1 MNLQK
6 SKSIIRI
13 FDRTIKTYFMG
24 ISDLYLSIGQK
35 RNISHFANIV
45 RIAKSDNEISP
56 EEIDFLAKVSKKYNI
71 SNEQFKDILKFP
83 ENIPTIAHLDC
94 IERIERLY
102 ELMVMVKADQH
113 VEQQEV
119 VMLRRIVIGLAF
131 PLNRVDM
138 IVEHSIEMNL
148 NEMDVDSFTD
158 RILKLLKMR

>member
-13 FDRTIKTYFMG
+13 FERTIKNYFMG

-45 RIAKSDNEISP
+45 RIAKSDNQISP
-56 EEIDFLAKVSKKYNI
+56 EEVEFLAKVSKKYNI
-71 SNEQFKDILKFP
+71 SNKQFKDILKFP
-83 ENIPTIAHLDC
+83 EKIPTIAHLDC
-94 IERIERLY
+94 VERIERLY

-119 VMLRRIVIGLAF
+119 VMLRRIIIGLAF

-138 IVEHSIEMNL
+138 IVEHSIEMDL
-148 NEMDVDSFTD
+148 NEMDVDLFTD

>member
-1 MNLQK
+1 
-6 SKSIIRI
+6 
-13 FDRTIKTYFMG
+13 
-24 ISDLYLSIGQK
+24 
-35 RNISHFANIV
+35 
-45 RIAKSDNEISP
+45 
-56 EEIDFLAKVSKKYNI
+56 
-71 SNEQFKDILKFP
+71 
-83 ENIPTIAHLDC
+83 
-94 IERIERLY
+94 
-102 ELMVMVKADQH
+102 MVKADQH

>member
-13 FDRTIKTYFMG
+13 FESTIKNYFMG

-45 RIAKSDNEISP
+45 RIAKSDNQISP
-56 EEIDFLAKVSKKYNI
+56 EEIEFLAKVSKKYNI

-83 ENIPTIAHLDC
+83 EKIPTIAHLDC

-119 VMLRRIVIGLAF
+119 VMLRRIIIGLAF